1 MKSPTFDAKYGPW
14 ALIAGAS
21 EGIGEEFS
29 KQLAAKGLNLVL
41 IARRQALLDRLRQ
54 ELEATYNIQVIC
66 LPLDL
71 GRAGLYDV
79 VAQEVQGLDIGL
91 LVYNACFSTIA
102 PFIETDLASTMQTV
116 DVNCRGPLTLVSL
129 LAKPMLRRRQGG
141 IILMSSASGFQGA
154 TWLAT
159 YAASKAFTTILAESL
174 WEEFRAQGVDVMA
187 LIAGATNTP
196 NFKAVTPEEKQ
207 AASFPMEP
215 RDVVHE
221 GLRQLGK
228 GPRHIA
234 GRMNRAVAFVLNRL
248 LPRRVAVAFMGKQLR
263 KIYQRDTAQ

>member
-1 MKSPTFDAKYGPW
+1 MTSSTFDAQYGPW

-41 IARRQALLDRLRQ
+41 IARRQALLDRLQ
-54 ELEATYNIQVIC
+54 QDLEATFNIKVIC
-66 LPLDL
+66 LSLDL
-71 GRAGLYDV
+71 SRADLYDV
-79 VAQEVQGLDIGL
+79 VAQEVQDLDIGL

-102 PFIETDLASTMQTV
+102 PFVDTDLSSKMQTI
-116 DVNCRGPLTLVSL
+116 DVNCRGPVTLVSL

-154 TWLAT
+154 NWLAT

-196 NFKAVTPEEKQ
+196 NFKAVTPAEKQ

-215 RDVVHE
+215 RDVVRE
-221 GLRQLGK
+221 GLRRLGK

-248 LPRRVAVAFMGKQLR
+248 LPRSVAVAFMGKQLR
-263 KIYQRDTAQ
+263 KIYQSSAVD